1 MLAFEGEMM
10 ESITRGDG
18 EQKVLLAKAATLCG
32 GLDNLAYV
40 LDARTEDLCK
50 WIAGAEPVPDAVIR
64 EALVVVSSIRN
75 LPEAGPRG
83 EGLVG
88 ATGIEPVAPSV

>member
-1 MLAFEGEMM
+1 MAG
-10 ESITRGDG
+10 SVTKGAG
-18 EQKVLLAKAATLCG
+18 EQKMLLAKAASLCG
-32 GLDNLAYV
+32 GLSNLAYV
-40 LDARTEDLCK
+40 LDTRTEDLCK
-50 WIAGAEPVPDAVIR
+50 WIAGAEPVPDTVMG

-75 LPEAGPRG
+75 LPEAGPGSTRERA

>member
-1 MLAFEGEMM
+1 MGG
-10 ESITRGDG
+10 SITKSEG

-40 LDARTEDLCK
+40 LDTRSEDLCK
-50 WIAGAEPVPDAVIR
+50 WIAGTEPVPDAVMR

-75 LPEAGPRG
+75 PLEADLPHERA
-83 EGLVG
+83 EGLPP
-88 ATGIEPVAPSV
+88 ARC